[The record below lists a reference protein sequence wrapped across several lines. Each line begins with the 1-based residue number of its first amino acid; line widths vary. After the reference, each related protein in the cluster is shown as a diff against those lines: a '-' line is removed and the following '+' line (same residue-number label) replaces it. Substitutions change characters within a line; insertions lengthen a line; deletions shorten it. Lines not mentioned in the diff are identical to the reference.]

1 MFVCIESDKD
11 EETVEDRLCLFVS
24 SPIRL
29 KRLLRTGYTTDR
41 SPFSQ
46 NVSIYATQCSPF
58 SPTVIRCT
66 SILKV
71 EQRTPHTLVRLPRSL
86 AATYPVYEW
95 IGTVVVWAAQV
106 G

>member
-41 SPFSQ
+41 SPFRE
-46 NVSIYATQCSPF
+46 NVRLYATQCSPF
-58 SPTVIRCT
+58 SPNVIRCN
-66 SILKV
+66 SIL
-71 EQRTPHTLVRLPRSL
+71 
-86 AATYPVYEW
+86 
-95 IGTVVVWAAQV
+95 
-106 G
+106 